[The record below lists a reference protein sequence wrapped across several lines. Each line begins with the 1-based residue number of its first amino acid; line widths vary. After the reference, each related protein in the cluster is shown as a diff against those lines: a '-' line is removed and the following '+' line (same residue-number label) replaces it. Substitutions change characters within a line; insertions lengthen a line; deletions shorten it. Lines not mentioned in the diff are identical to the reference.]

1 MLSTNSFSSRR
12 SEFEALTVPHMDF
25 LYNYALRLTS
35 EPDDAAD
42 LLQETFLR
50 AYRFWDKFE
59 QGTNLRGWLCRIM
72 RNSFIN
78 IYRKNSKEPKKV
90 EYDDT
95 GYGHVQPRNDI
106 ADESFSDEV
115 SKALDSLPDIFKT
128 VILLS
133 FVEGLTY
140 DEIAEY
146 LNCPVGTVRSRI
158 HRGRLLLKDNL
169 AEFASEHGY
178 A

>member
-1 MLSTNSFSSRR
+1 MVISKELQSRHR
-12 SEFEALTVPHMDF
+12 EFETLTVPHMDF

-50 AYRFWDKFE
+50 AYRFWEKFE

-78 IYRKNSKEPKKV
+78 EYRKNSKEPRKV
-90 EYDDT
+90 EYDDS
-95 GYGHVQPRNDI
+95 GYGQPLPKRNVV
-106 ADESFSDEV
+106 EGSFSDEV
-115 SKALDSLPDIFKT
+115 ASALDSLPEIFKT

-158 HRGRLLLKDNL
+158 HRGRLLLKENL
-169 AEFASEHGY
+169 YEFASQEGY